1 MAENTRFMAT
11 ITALLLLSLIG
22 IANFAVAAAWV

>member
-1 MAENTRFMAT
+1 MAT